1 MQVSVVVGR
10 GNYFEQELDRKQD
23 LLPVQS
29 GSKMMGVFITIEA
42 ECEVSGSF
50 ASLILKHELLTCQL
64 SKKAFQRLCID
75 SALHS

>member
-1 MQVSVVVGR
+1 MQVSVVVGKEK
-10 GNYFEQELDRKQD
+10 YFEQELDRKQD

-29 GSKMMGVFITIEA
+29 GSKMMGVFITIGA

-50 ASLILKHELLTCQL
+50 ASPILRHELLTCQQ